1 MLTKTP
7 FALAPVRFVFRPLPA
22 GTASHK
28 IHDICACVFAEFFVQ
43 FTEFVFFVFSSTLL
57 LMFLSFFFE
66 SKDIKK
72 ETLIDFD
79 LAHETSSS

>member
-28 IHDICACVFAEFFVQ
+28 MKKIKAEVDTTSTQNTVRAYLLNFSCN
-43 FTEFVFFVFSSTLL
+43 FTEFDFFVFSSTLL
-57 LMFLSFFFE
+57 LIILSFFSF
-66 SKDIKK
+66 
-72 ETLIDFD
+72 
-79 LAHETSSS
+79 

>member
-1 MLTKTP
+1 MP

-28 IHDICACVFAEFFVQ
+28 LHDICACVLLNFSCN

-57 LMFLSFFFE
+57 LMFLSFFL
-66 SKDIKK
+66 KTKI
-72 ETLIDFD
+72 
-79 LAHETSSS
+79 